1 MAALTAEGFANF
13 FTYYK
18 GTPAQ
23 SQGVEILRQL
33 IAEADPSLL
42 ETEAAWVRQYRAR
55 PPRPPSARLNVPYQ
69 SQLDNE
75 IGPHRTC
82 FSSSVAMAVMF
93 HLPEQFRSDED
104 YISIRQR
111 FGDSTDPI
119 AHLHAVRSIGL
130 SCEYSQGMSS
140 EDLEDLIDEGV
151 PVPCGWLH
159 RGPLSAPSGGHWST
173 CIGYDQQSF
182 VHHDPYGVC
191 DQTRG
196 VYGAEDGS
204 NIHYSRSRWANQRW
218 QVEGPG
224 TGWAMIIR
232 P

>member
-1 MAALTAEGFANF
+1 METLSAEAFRNF

-18 GTPAQ
+18 GQKNQIEA
-23 SQGVEILRQL
+23 VEILRQL
-33 IAEADPSLL
+33 VLEVDGSLMEPDAPWIL
-42 ETEAAWVRQYRAR
+42 KYRAR
-55 PPRPPSARLNVPYQ
+55 SPRPPSARLNVSYQ

-93 HLPEQFRSDED
+93 HLPEQFKSDED

-130 SCEYSQGMSS
+130 KCEYSQGMSS
-140 EDLEDLIDEGV
+140 ADLEDLIDEGV

-159 RGPLSAPSGGHWST
+159 KGTLSNPSGGHWSC
-173 CIGYDQQSF
+173 CIGYDSDSF
-182 VHHDPYGVC
+182 LHMDPYGVC
-191 DQTRG
+191 NQTTG
-196 VYGAEDGS
+196 QYGAKDGS
-204 NIHYSRSRWANQRW
+204 NVRYSRSQWANQRW